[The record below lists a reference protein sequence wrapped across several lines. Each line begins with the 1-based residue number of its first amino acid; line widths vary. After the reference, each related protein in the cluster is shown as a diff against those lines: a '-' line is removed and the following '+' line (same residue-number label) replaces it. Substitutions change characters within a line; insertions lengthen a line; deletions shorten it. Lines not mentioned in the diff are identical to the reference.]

1 MKTQPELG
9 SDVARS
15 VNGIGNHRSDLF
27 RENLRTSNHLTINRP
42 ISRPTGKYIKVL
54 VFNSE
59 TLLSCCLIKCKSFLA
74 ASFAL
79 HFTFPM
85 RRRILLTPFKFCT
98 CSGASLANFANFTA
112 ALSLN
117 GGPRVEARWAKAT

>member
-1 MKTQPELG
+1 ML
-9 SDVARS
+9 
-15 VNGIGNHRSDLF
+15 LF
-27 RENLRTSNHLTINRP
+27 D
-42 ISRPTGKYIKVL
+42 KMQK
-54 VFNSE
+54 F
-59 TLLSCCLIKCKSFLA
+59 FA

-85 RRRILLTPFKFCT
+85 QRRILLTPFKFCT

-112 ALSLN
+112 AAAALSLN